1 MSNMLKKRLGR
12 GLDSLFS
19 QPAEGESREYQSIPL
34 SSLVPNPF
42 QPRRVFDAEELA
54 QLRQSIAEKGL
65 LQPIVVR
72 AVASGFQI
80 VAGERRLRACK
91 ELGLDSIPAIVRE
104 VPDSQML
111 EIALV
116 ENIQRRDLNP
126 IEKAEAFRQLIDS
139 LNLTH
144 EEAAIRVGK
153 DRSSVTNYLRL
164 LDLPTP
170 VRDLLSEN
178 RLSMGHARAIL
189 SLPSAE
195 EQTRAAQ
202 DVVDG
207 KLSVRDT
214 EKQFVQSKTGKRKGR
229 GRKSDRAADHRLT
242 DLERQFEEALATK
255 VRIVR
260 KGSGGQI
267 LVDFYSDAEFVRLQE
282 CLLRS
287 SGRSG

>member
-1 MSNMLKKRLGR
+1 MLKKRLGR

-19 QPAEGESREYQSIPL
+19 QPAEPESPRDYQLIDIASIAA
-34 SSLVPNPF
+34 NPF
-42 QPRRVFDAEELA
+42 QPRRAFDAAELA
-54 QLRQSIAEKGL
+54 QLQQSIAEKGL

-72 AVASGFQI
+72 PAVSGYQI
-80 VAGERRLRACK
+80 IAGERRFRACR
-91 ELGLDSIPAIVRE
+91 ELGLEKIPAIVRE

-111 EIALV
+111 EIALI
-116 ENIQRRDLNP
+116 ENIQRKDLNP

-144 EEAAIRVGK
+144 EEAALRVGK

-164 LDLPTP
+164 LDLPP
-170 VRDLLSEN
+170 QVRDLLAEN
-178 RLSMGHARAIL
+178 RLSMGHARALL
-189 SLPSAE
+189 SLPTPD
-195 EQTRAAQ
+195 EQARAAQ

-214 EKQFVQSKTGKRKGR
+214 EKQFVHSKTGKKKGR
-229 GRKSDRAADHRLT
+229 GRRPADRGGDHRIA

-260 KGSGGQI
+260 KGAGGQVVI
-267 LVDFYSDAEFVRLQE
+267 DFYSDVEFLRLQE
-282 CLLRS
+282 ALLQAFR
-287 SGRSG
+287 R